1 MDGETYA
8 LYALSVCCGHKIATR
23 EGTPESCRLE
33 VYAACASARNNLI
46 IRESAEKG
54 PHLKRHLQEAQ
65 T

>member
-1 MDGETYA
+1 MDGETHSHFTLCPFVA
-8 LYALSVCCGHKIATR
+8 HKIATR

-33 VYAACASARNNLI
+33 VYAAYASARNNLI
-46 IRESAEKG
+46 SRESAEKG